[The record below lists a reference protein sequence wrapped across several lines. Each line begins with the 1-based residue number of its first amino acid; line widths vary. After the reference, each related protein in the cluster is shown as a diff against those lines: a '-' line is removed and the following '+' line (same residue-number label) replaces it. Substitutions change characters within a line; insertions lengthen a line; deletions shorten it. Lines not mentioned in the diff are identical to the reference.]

1 MAWVQ
6 QSLISRL
13 SSADQSTEGALL
25 MGAWDGSVFG
35 NDDAA
40 DFSFEFDDA
49 NTVAKVA
56 PIIEDALDDVLA
68 STTDLEAPEGA
79 IGLAAAALVVA
90 WNEPE
95 MLGSDAAYAPEPWP
109 RTADPLPG
117 HLKTKAA
124 AVLDR
129 MKDATGNELAQLW
142 AESGQTSEFTTEI
155 DRWRSRLS

>member
-1 MAWVQ
+1 
-6 QSLISRL
+6 
-13 SSADQSTEGALL
+13 

-56 PIIEDALDDVLA
+56 PIIENALDDVLA

-90 WNEPE
+90 WDEPE
-95 MLGSDAAYAPEPWP
+95 MLGSDTAYAPEPWP

-142 AESGQTSEFTTEI
+142 AESGQTSGFTTEI

>member
-1 MAWVQ
+1 
-6 QSLISRL
+6 
-13 SSADQSTEGALL
+13 

-49 NTVAKVA
+49 NTVATVA
-56 PIIEDALDDVLA
+56 PVIENALDAVLE
-68 STTDLEAPEGA
+68 STPDLEAPDGA

-95 MLGSDAAYAPEPWP
+95 MLGNDVAYAPEPWP
-109 RTADPLPG
+109 RTAEPLPG

-129 MKDATGNELAQLW
+129 MKDPAGNELAQLW
-142 AESGQTSEFTTEI
+142 AESGQTSEFTAEI

>member
-1 MAWVQ
+1 
-6 QSLISRL
+6 
-13 SSADQSTEGALL
+13 

-56 PIIEDALDDVLA
+56 PIIENALDAVLA
-68 STTDLEAPEGA
+68 STTDVEAPEGA

-95 MLGSDAAYAPEPWP
+95 LLGGVAAYAPEPWP

-117 HLKTKAA
+117 HLKRKAA

>member
-1 MAWVQ
+1 
-6 QSLISRL
+6 
-13 SSADQSTEGALL
+13 
-25 MGAWDGSVFG
+25 MGAWDESVFG

-56 PIIEDALDDVLA
+56 PILENALDAVLE
-68 STTDLEAPEGA
+68 SPDLEAPDGA

-90 WNEPE
+90 WAEPE
-95 MLGSDAAYAPEPWP
+95 MLGDDVAYAPEPWP
-109 RTADPLPG
+109 RTAEPLPG

-124 AVLDR
+124 EVLDR
-129 MKDATGNELAQLW
+129 MKDAAGNELAQLW
-142 AESGQTSEFTTEI
+142 AESGQTSEFTSEI

>member
-1 MAWVQ
+1 MD
-6 QSLISRL
+6 R
-13 SSADQSTEGALL
+13 EGEEAR
-25 MGAWDGSVFG
+25 WDESVFA

-40 DFSFEFDDA
+40 DYSYEFDDA
-49 NTVAKVA
+49 DTVTKVA

-68 STTDLEAPEGA
+68 STTDVEAPEGA

-90 WNEPE
+90 WKEPE
-95 MLGSDAAYAPEPWP
+95 MLGSDAAYVPAPWP

-117 HLKTKAA
+117 HLLTKAA

-129 MKDATGNELAQLW
+129 MKDATRNELAQLW
-142 AESGQTSEFTTEI
+142 AESGQSSEFETEI